1 MPTVYTVCS
10 KFLQKVF
17 LSLPVQ
23 NACFTTLRTQEQ
35 LGYVVSCGAFPFD
48 EVFSIIFVIQSPL
61 RAPPFLLDR
70 INNFTRTFYA
80 TAVLNPVFFS
90 QGLNALKTILR
101 ADSKNIQEE
110 VNRLWGPIH
119 NQHYNFDIRESL
131 LTAAKHV
138 THARFVDFYNTYLI
152 GKQRAEGQTSIRELV
167 VGAFSAD
174 VATASFD
181 VPRQVKAEDQYE
193 SVREFKKVAKYWE
206 Q

>member
-1 MPTVYTVCS
+1 M
-10 KFLQKVF
+10 
-17 LSLPVQ
+17 
-23 NACFTTLRTQEQ
+23 
-35 LGYVVSCGAFPFD
+35 SCGALPYD
-48 EVFSIIFVIQSPL
+48 EVLSIIFVIQSPL

-80 TAVLNPVFFS
+80 AVLNPAFFS
-90 QGLNALKTILR
+90 QGLEALKTILR

-110 VNRLWGPIH
+110 VNRLWAPIH
-119 NQHYNFDIRESL
+119 NQRYNFDFRENL
-131 LTAAKHV
+131 LNAADRV

-152 GKQRAEGQTSIRELV
+152 GKQGVENQTSIRELV

>member
-1 MPTVYTVCS
+1 M
-10 KFLQKVF
+10 F
-17 LSLPVQ
+17 LSLPLQ
-23 NACFTTLRTQEQ
+23 NACFTALRTQEQ
-35 LGYVVSCGAFPFD
+35 LGYIVSCSAIQSD
-48 EVFSIIFVIQSPL
+48 EVFNIVFVIQSPL

-80 TAVLNPVFFS
+80 TAVLNPAFFS
-90 QGLNALKTILR
+90 QGLEALKTILR

-110 VNRLWGPIH
+110 VDRLWVQIH
-119 NQHYNFDIRESL
+119 NQHYNFDFSENL
-131 LTAAKHV
+131 LNAAERV

-152 GKQRAEGQTSIRELV
+152 GKQGAEGQTSIRELV